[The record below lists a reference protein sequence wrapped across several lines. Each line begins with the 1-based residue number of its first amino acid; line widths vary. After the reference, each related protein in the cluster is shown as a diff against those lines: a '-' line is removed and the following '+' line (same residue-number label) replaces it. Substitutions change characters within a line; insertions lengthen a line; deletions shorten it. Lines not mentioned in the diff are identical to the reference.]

1 MLVRLTVSLSVRN
14 FVCLYIIVGSP
25 LFHITLQTSL
35 STIYQRE
42 REIGKRERKRERETG
57 RERGI
62 GRKEGTFRKG
72 Y

>member
-42 REIGKRERKRERETG
+42 RDWEERKKERERD
-57 RERGI
+57 
-62 GRKEGTFRKG
+62 RKG
-72 Y
+72 ERNRAEGRDI